1 MGTDAVSLDR
11 DTLISGELLVE
22 GQLAAASNATLRCTI
37 DGERVVYKPMS
48 GERGLWD
55 FPTHTLGRREVAAF
69 ALSEALGWDVVPL
82 TVWRPD
88 GPFGP
93 GMCQR
98 WIEGDADLVDLVRP
112 DDVPPGWHTVL
123 RAHNDYGERVYVVH
137 ADLIDL
143 QRIAL
148 LDVVANNADRK
159 GGHILRDQAGHV
171 WGIDHGVTFS
181 EEEKLRTVLWGWAG
195 IEIPSDLDA
204 EMASLDDLAAHG
216 LDEVLG
222 PWLSPRE
229 VQVTRARMRH
239 LIDGRRFP
247 YPSEGWPAIP
257 WPVF

>member
-1 MGTDAVSLDR
+1 MSLDR
-11 DTLISGELLVE
+11 DALISGELLVE

-37 DGERVVYKPMS
+37 DDERCVYKPMS

-55 FPTHTLGRREVAAF
+55 FPTHTLGRREVATF
-69 ALSEALGWDVVPL
+69 ALSEALDWGVVPE

-98 WIEGDADLVDLVRP
+98 WIDGDADLVDLVRP
-112 DDVPPGWHTVL
+112 DDVPQGWHTVL
-123 RAHNDYGERVYVVH
+123 RAHDEYGERVYVVH

-143 QRIAL
+143 QRMAL
-148 LDVVANNADRK
+148 FDVIANNADRK
-159 GGHILRDQAGHV
+159 GGHIVRDRAGRV
-171 WGIDHGVTFS
+171 WGIDHGVTFA

-195 IEIPSDLDA
+195 LQIP
-204 EMASLDDLAAHG
+204 EDLAAELASLEALMSDG
-216 LDEVLG
+216 LDDALG
-222 PWLSPRE
+222 PWLSPGE
-229 VQVTRARMRH
+229 IQATRARMRDV
-239 LIDGRRFP
+239 IQGRAFP

>member
-1 MGTDAVSLDR
+1 MGTDVVSLDLAALTTG
-11 DTLISGELLVE
+11 DLLVE
-22 GQLAAASNATLRCTI
+22 GQLASASNATLRCTI
-37 DGERVVYKPMS
+37 DGERCVYKPMS

-55 FPTHTLGRREVAAF
+55 FPTHTLGKREVATF
-69 ALSEALGWDVVPL
+69 ALSNALGWGVVPD
-82 TVWRPD
+82 TVWRPN

-98 WIEGDADLVDLVRP
+98 WIDGEADLVDLVRP

-123 RAHNDYGERVYVVH
+123 RAHDEYGERVYVVH

-143 QRIAL
+143 QRITL
-148 LDVVANNADRK
+148 LDVITNNADRK
-159 GGHILRDQAGHV
+159 GGHLIRDHAGHV
-171 WGIDHGVTFS
+171 WGIDHGVTFA

-195 IEIPSDLDA
+195 QRIPHDLAPELAALDELA
-204 EMASLDDLAAHG
+204 TYGLDD
-216 LDEVLG
+216 VLG

-229 VQVTRARMRH
+229 IQVTRMRMRD
-239 LIDGRRFP
+239 LTSCETFP